1 MLDDKEILLDILCEI
16 LGDPEKVYDSKL
28 QYGYNCPEC
37 GLEERKGNLE
47 VSLEKH
53 LFHCWACGDVN
64 GTHGTLGKLI
74 DKYGN
79 KKQKKIY
86 CLLQPEEQ
94 KPKEK
99 QKNKLKLLKLP
110 EGFTLFKDS
119 SLVYPIRRQAYNY
132 LIKRGITDNIIDK
145 YGIGFCD
152 KGSFSGRIIIPSY
165 DSKNQLNYFI
175 ARSWDPNS
183 RAKYKN
189 PESAKDE
196 IIFFEST
203 INWDEDIY
211 LCEGAFD
218 AIFLPNSI
226 AMLGKHLSELLF
238 TTIYEKAKGDIILAL
253 DGDAFDNAVKIY
265 RELNGGSLY
274 GRIKIIKLPK
284 DKDVCDLKGQIDKF
298 YIEIKD

>member
-86 CLLQPEEQ
+86 NLLQPEEL

-99 QKNKLKLLKLP
+99 QKNKLKLP

-132 LIKRGITDNIIDK
+132 LIKRGITDNIIEK

-196 IIFFEST
+196 IIFFENT
-203 INWDEDIY
+203 INWDKDIY

-226 AMLGKHLSELLF
+226 AMLGKHMSELLL
-238 TTIYEKAKGDIILAL
+238 TTLYEKANGNIILCL
-253 DGDAFDNAVKIY
+253 DSDAFQDAVKLY
-265 RELNGGSLY
+265 HNLNGGRLY
-274 GRIKIIKLPK
+274 GKIKIIKLTG
-284 DKDVCDLKGQIDKF
+284 DSDVADLKGQIDEY
-298 YIEIKD
+298 YITIR

>member
-1 MLDDKEILLDILCEI
+1 M
-16 LGDPEKVYDSKL
+16 
-28 QYGYNCPEC
+28 
-37 GLEERKGNLE
+37 
-47 VSLEKH
+47 
-53 LFHCWACGDVN
+53 
-64 GTHGTLGKLI
+64 
-74 DKYGN
+74 
-79 KKQKKIY
+79 
-86 CLLQPEEQ
+86 
-94 KPKEK
+94 
-99 QKNKLKLLKLP
+99 
-110 EGFTLFKDS
+110 
-119 SLVYPIRRQAYNY
+119 VYPIRRQAYNY

-196 IIFFEST
+196 IIFFENM

-226 AMLGKHLSELLF
+226 AMLGKHMSDLLL
-238 TTIYEKAKGDIILAL
+238 TTLYEKANGNIVLCL
-253 DGDAFDNAVKIY
+253 DSDAFQDAVKLY
-265 RELNGGSLY
+265 HNLNGGRLY
-274 GRIKIIKLPK
+274 GKIKIIKLTG
-284 DKDVCDLKGQIDKF
+284 DADVADLRGNINDYF
-298 YIEIKD
+298 YTIK

>member
-16 LGDPEKVYDSKL
+16 LGDPEKIYDSKL

-37 GLEERKGNLE
+37 GLGERKGNLE

-64 GTHGTLGKLI
+64 ETHGTLGKLI

-79 KKQKKIY
+79 KKQKKVY
-86 CLLQPEEQ
+86 NLLQPEVQ

-99 QKNKLKLLKLP
+99 QKNKLKLP
-110 EGFTLFKDS
+110 ENFVRFKDS
-119 SLVYPIRRQAYNY
+119 NPRYPIRQQAYNY
-132 LIKRGITDNIIDK
+132 LKNRGITDEIIEK

-175 ARSWDPNS
+175 ARSWNPNS

-189 PESAKDE
+189 PESAKDD
-196 IIFFEST
+196 IIFFENM
-203 INWDEDIY
+203 INWDKDIY
-211 LCEGAFD
+211 LCEGVFD

-226 AMLGKHLSELLF
+226 PMLGKHMSELLF
-238 TTIYEKAKGDIILAL
+238 ETIYSKTKKNIIISL
-253 DGDAFDNAVKIY
+253 DGDAWDNSVKLY
-265 RELNGGSLY
+265 EELNGGELY
-274 GRIKIIKLPK
+274 NRVKIVKLPK
-284 DKDVCDLKGQIDKF
+284 DKDVCDLRGQIDEYYYEMK
-298 YIEIKD
+298 

>member
-86 CLLQPEEQ
+86 NLLQPEEL

-99 QKNKLKLLKLP
+99 QKNKLKLP

-132 LIKRGITDNIIDK
+132 LIKRGITDNIIEK

-196 IIFFEST
+196 IIFFENT
-203 INWDEDIY
+203 INWDKDIY

-226 AMLGKHLSELLF
+226 AMLGKHMSDLLL
-238 TTIYEKAKGDIILAL
+238 TTLYEKANGNIILCL
-253 DGDAFDNAVKIY
+253 DSDAFQDAVKLY
-265 RELNGGSLY
+265 HNLNGGRLY
-274 GRIKIIKLPK
+274 GKIKIIKLTG
-284 DKDVCDLKGQIDKF
+284 DSDVADLKGQIDEY
-298 YIEIKD
+298 YITIR

>member
-1 MLDDKEILLDILCEI
+1 MSDDKEILLEILHEI

-53 LFHCWACGDVN
+53 LFHCWACGDIN

-86 CLLQPEEQ
+86 NLLQPEEQ

-99 QKNKLKLLKLP
+99 QKNKLKLP
-110 EGFTLFKDS
+110 EGFTQFKDS

-132 LIKRGITDNIIDK
+132 LIKRGITDNIIEK

-165 DSKNQLNYFI
+165 NNKNQLNYFI

-189 PESAKDE
+189 PECPKDE
-196 IIFFEST
+196 IIFFENM

-226 AMLGKHLSELLF
+226 AMLGKHMSDLLL
-238 TTIYEKAKGDIILAL
+238 TTLYDKANGNIVLCL
-253 DGDAFDNAVKIY
+253 DSDAFQDAVKLY
-265 RELNGGSLY
+265 HTLNGGRLY
-274 GRIKIIKLPK
+274 GKIKIIKLTG
-284 DKDVCDLKGQIDKF
+284 DSDVCDMKGQIDEY
-298 YIEIKD
+298 YITIR

>member
-1 MLDDKEILLDILCEI
+1 MFTTMSDDSEILLEILHEI
-16 LGDPEKVYDSKL
+16 LGDEKLHYESKG
-28 QYGYNCPEC
+28 QISFNCVEC
-37 GLEERKGNLE
+37 DEGRNKGNLE
-47 VSLEKH
+47 VNYFDHVWK
-53 LFHCWACGDVN
+53 CWSCSDVN

-86 CLLQPEEQ
+86 NLLQPEEQ

-99 QKNKLKLLKLP
+99 QKNKLKLP

-119 SLVYPIRRQAYNY
+119 SLVYPIRKQAYNY
-132 LIKRGITDNIIDK
+132 LIKRGITDNIIEK

-165 DSKNQLNYFI
+165 DKKGELNYYI

-196 IIFFEST
+196 IIFFENT

-226 AMLGKHLSELLF
+226 AMLGKHMSELLL
-238 TTIYEKAKGDIILAL
+238 TTLYEKANGNIILCL
-253 DGDAFDNAVKIY
+253 DSDAFQDAVKLY
-265 RELNGGSLY
+265 HNLNGGRLY
-274 GRIKIIKLPK
+274 GKIKIIKLTG
-284 DKDVCDLKGQIDKF
+284 DSDVADLKGQIDEY
-298 YIEIKD
+298 YITIR

>member
-1 MLDDKEILLDILCEI
+1 MSDDKEILLEILHEI

-53 LFHCWACGDVN
+53 LFHCWACGDIN

-86 CLLQPEEQ
+86 NLLQPEEQ

-99 QKNKLKLLKLP
+99 QKNKLKLP
-110 EGFTLFKDS
+110 EGFTQFKDS

-132 LIKRGITDNIIDK
+132 LIKRGITDNIIEK

-165 DSKNQLNYFI
+165 NNKNQLNYFI

-189 PESAKDE
+189 PECPKDE
-196 IIFFEST
+196 IIFFENM

-226 AMLGKHLSELLF
+226 AMLGKHMSDLLL
-238 TTIYEKAKGDIILAL
+238 TTLYEKANGNIVLCL
-253 DGDAFDNAVKIY
+253 DSDAFQDAVKLY
-265 RELNGGSLY
+265 HNLNGGRLY
-274 GRIKIIKLPK
+274 GKIKIIKLTG
-284 DKDVCDLKGQIDKF
+284 DSDVADLKGLIDDY
-298 YIEIKD
+298 YITIR

>member
-1 MLDDKEILLDILCEI
+1 MSDDKEILLDILCEI

-37 GLEERKGNLE
+37 GLDERKGNLE

-64 GTHGTLGKLI
+64 NMQGPLGKLL
-74 DKYGN
+74 DLYGT
-79 KKQKKIY
+79 KQQKKIY
-86 CLLQPEEQ
+86 NLLQPEEF

-99 QKNKLKLLKLP
+99 RVNKLKLP
-110 EGFTLFKDS
+110 EGFTKFKDS
-119 SLVYPIRRQAYNY
+119 SLVYPVRRQAYNY
-132 LIKRGITDNIIDK
+132 LKQRGITDEIIEK

-152 KGSFSGRIIIPSY
+152 SGAFSGRIIIPSY
-165 DSKNQLNYFI
+165 DNKDELNYFI

-189 PESAKDE
+189 PESSKDE

-203 INWDEDIY
+203 INWDEDIH

-218 AIFLPNSI
+218 ATFLPNSI
-226 AMLGKHLSELLF
+226 AMLGKHMSELLLN
-238 TTIYEKAKGDIILAL
+238 TLYEKANGNIILCL
-253 DGDAFDNAVKIY
+253 DSDAFQDAVKLFHN
-265 RELNGGSLY
+265 LNGGRLY
-274 GRIKIIKLPK
+274 GKVKIIKLTG
-284 DKDVCDLKGQIDKF
+284 DADVADLRGDISDYF
-298 YIEIKD
+298 YTMK

>member
-86 CLLQPEEQ
+86 NLLQPEEL

-99 QKNKLKLLKLP
+99 QKNKLKLP

-132 LIKRGITDNIIDK
+132 LIKRGITNNIIEK

-196 IIFFEST
+196 IIFFENT

-226 AMLGKHLSELLF
+226 AMLGKHMSELLL
-238 TTIYEKAKGDIILAL
+238 TTLYEKANGNIILCL
-253 DGDAFDNAVKIY
+253 DSDAFQDAVKLY
-265 RELNGGSLY
+265 HNLNGGRLY
-274 GRIKIIKLPK
+274 GKIKIIKLTG
-284 DKDVCDLKGQIDKF
+284 DSDVADLKGQIDEY
-298 YIEIKD
+298 YITIR